1 MLVAVPAAVSPTLRL
16 ATPVPSNVAVSADAG
31 PLAAVAGVQLVV
43 TFQVLPVPFQTG
55 VAAQADEPVR
65 RVRQAVVRMEGK
77 EFFMGKR
84 LAGETQ
90 SPPTPGIGTTVRLK
104 TGLHLWRIKETRFL
118 R

>member
-1 MLVAVPAAVSPTLRL
+1 MLVVVAAAVNTTLGL
-16 ATPVPSNVAVSADAG
+16 ATPVPSKVAVSPVAG
-31 PLAAVAGVQLVV
+31 PLAAVVGVQLVV

-84 LAGETQ
+84 LAGSRQ

-104 TGLHLWRIKETRFL
+104 TGLHLWRIKETGFL